1 MSKNVRNTY
10 NMQKY
15 KNLQNT
21 RYNIHRMCQTIKN
34 MNLHKRSI
42 ILYNTVILLIELIII
57 VQ

>member
-1 MSKNVRNTY
+1 
-10 NMQKY
+10 MQKY

-21 RYNIHRMCQTIKN
+21 RYNIHRMCQTTKN

-42 ILYNTVILLIELIII
+42 ILYNTVILLIELIIT

>member
-21 RYNIHRMCQTIKN
+21 RYNIHRMRQTIKN

-42 ILYNTVILLIELIII
+42 ILYNTVILLIELIIT